1 MARTPK
7 KKIRLG
13 STTGNARRKRRQS
26 FSEILA
32 RANAR
37 AHERINRR
45 LNQRELKH
53 VRAAI
58 AGTAVLG
65 YEDPPMGIV
74 NRMIR
79 WMLGTLLLP
88 LCWISSW
95 TFFQQF
101 TDAAQK
107 REFWE
112 MPAFWYFATGVLLM
126 TGWFFSGLLRSFFL
140 YLYVLGHELTHILSI
155 WAFRGRV
162 SDWGVSLEGGYVT
175 TDKSNIFIALSP
187 YFVPL
192 WAALGVVVHL
202 LLGLAF
208 EMPPVSDKILF
219 GWVGF
224 FWAFHL
230 LWTLWMI
237 PRDQP
242 DLRENGTFLSLVIIY
257 LANQLVLA
265 ALLCAAAKPMGFAE
279 FGEEW
284 IANGARTMEGVLR
297 VIREIRYSS
306 SF

>member
-1 MARTPK
+1 MARPPK

-13 STTGNARRKRRQS
+13 STTGKARRKRRQS
-26 FSEILA
+26 FSEVLA
-32 RANAR
+32 KANAR
-37 AHERINRR
+37 AHDRINRR
-45 LNQRELKH
+45 LGQRELKH

-58 AGTAVLG
+58 AGTAIMG
-65 YEDPPMGIV
+65 YEDPPAGIIT
-74 NRMIR
+74 RMIR
-79 WMLGTLLLP
+79 WMFGLLLLP
-88 LCWISSW
+88 LCWITSW

-101 TDAAQK
+101 SDAAQT
-107 REFWE
+107 RDFWSA
-112 MPAFWYFATGVLLM
+112 PAFWYFATGVLLM

-155 WAFRGRV
+155 WAFQGRV
-162 SDWGVSLEGGYVT
+162 SDWGVSLDGGYVT
-175 TDKSNIFIALSP
+175 TDKSNIVIALSP

-192 WAALGVVVHL
+192 WAALGVVMHL
-202 LLGLAF
+202 LLGLVF
-208 EMPPVSDKILF
+208 QLPPVSDKILF

-265 ALLCAAAKPMGFAE
+265 ALLCAAAKPLGFGE
-279 FGEEW
+279 FGQEW
-284 IANGARTMEGVLR
+284 VANAARTLEGALR
-297 VIREIRYSS
+297 VAREIRYGAA
-306 SF
+306 F

>member
-1 MARTPK
+1 MARPPK

-26 FSEILA
+26 FSEVLA
-32 RANAR
+32 KANAR
-37 AHERINRR
+37 AHDRINRR
-45 LNQRELKH
+45 LGQRELKH

-58 AGTAVLG
+58 AGTAIMG
-65 YEDPPMGIV
+65 YEDPPAGVIT
-74 NRMIR
+74 RMIR
-79 WMLGTLLLP
+79 WMFGLLLLP
-88 LCWISSW
+88 FCWITSW
-95 TFFQQF
+95 TFFQRF
-101 TDAAQK
+101 SDAAQT
-107 REFWE
+107 RQFWE
-112 MPAFWYFATGVLLM
+112 VPNFWYFATGVLLM

-155 WAFRGRV
+155 WAFQGRV
-162 SDWGVSLEGGYVT
+162 SDWGVSLDGGYVT
-175 TDKSNIFIALSP
+175 TDKSNIVIALSP

-208 EMPPVSDKILF
+208 HMPPVSDKILF

-242 DLRENGTFLSLVIIY
+242 DLRENGTFLSLIIIY

-265 ALLCAAAKPMGFAE
+265 ALLCAAAKPLGFAE
-279 FGEEW
+279 FGQQW
-284 IANGARTMEGVLR
+284 MANAARTMEGVMQVTR
-297 VIREIRYSS
+297 QIRYGS

>member
-13 STTGNARRKRRQS
+13 STTGNARRRRRQS
-26 FSEILA
+26 FSEVLA
-32 RANAR
+32 KANAR
-37 AHERINRR
+37 AHDRINRR
-45 LNQRELKH
+45 LGQRELKH

-58 AGTAVLG
+58 AGTAVMG
-65 YEDPPMGIV
+65 YEDPPAGIIK
-74 NRMIR
+74 RTFR
-79 WMLGTLLLP
+79 WVLGLLLLP
-88 LCWISSW
+88 LCWITSW
-95 TFFQQF
+95 TFFAQF
-101 TDAAQK
+101 SDATQNPA
-107 REFWE
+107 FWSA
-112 MPAFWYFATGVLLM
+112 PAFWYFATGVLLM
-126 TGWFFSGLLRSFFL
+126 TGWFFSGLIRSFFL

-155 WAFRGRV
+155 WAFQGRV
-162 SDWGVSLEGGYVT
+162 SDWGVSLDGGYVT
-175 TDKSNIFIALSP
+175 TDKSNIVIALSP

-202 LLGLAF
+202 LLGLMI
-208 EMPPVSDKILF
+208 EMPPVTDKILF

-265 ALLCAAAKPMGFAE
+265 ALLCVAAKPLGFAQ
-279 FGEEW
+279 FGQEW
-284 IANGARTMEGVLR
+284 VANAARTMEGALR
-297 VIREIRYSS
+297 VAREIRYGA

>member
-7 KKIRLG
+7 KQIRLG
-13 STTGNARRKRRQS
+13 STTGNARRRRRQT
-26 FSEILA
+26 FSEVLSK
-32 RANAR
+32 ANAR
-37 AHERINRR
+37 AHDRINRR
-45 LNQRELKH
+45 LNQRDLKH

-58 AGTAVLG
+58 AGSAVLG
-65 YEDPPMGIV
+65 YEDPPTGMLTRV
-74 NRMIR
+74 SR
-79 WMLGTLLLP
+79 WILGLVLLP
-88 LCWISSW
+88 LCWITTW

-101 TDAAQK
+101 SDATLDHA
-107 REFWE
+107 FWK
-112 MPAFWYFATGVLLM
+112 MPSFWYFATGVLLM
-126 TGWFFSGLLRSFFL
+126 TGWFFCGLLRSFFL

-162 SDWGVSLEGGYVT
+162 SDWGVSLDGGYVT
-175 TDKSNIFIALSP
+175 TNKSNIFIALSP
-187 YFVPL
+187 YFIPL
-192 WAALGVVVHL
+192 WAALGVLVYL
-202 LLGLAF
+202 LLGIAF
-208 EMPPVSDKILF
+208 PLPPVSDKILF

-265 ALLCAAAKPMGFAE
+265 GLLCAAAKPLGFGE

-284 IANGARTMEGVLR
+284 MANAARSMEGVLR
-297 VIREIRYSS
+297 VVREIRYGL
-306 SF
+306 